1 MLVRHAARPVLVATL
16 MGAILGATA
25 TLLLARS
32 RSKDPLS
39 EDLTLRQGFEHQ
51 LSISKKWRGTAFTEQ
66 RIQES
71 KQFSDL
77 IAGAYSPK
85 FFVTDKGDRFLFDI
99 EWAELWDDVP
109 ASEIS
114 IHIEQG
120 LDLNGARLS
129 IVASVTHQIDMGKV
143 ENIIYEAIEGLPRD
157 VDGDAITAKF
167 ITRPAGAKYEAA
179 ISTAGAPKVL
189 EITLPKLKGTS
200 LPLLSKTP
208 KVSKIPTPAFQR

>member
-1 MLVRHAARPVLVATL
+1 MLVRHPARPVLVATI
-16 MGAILGATA
+16 MGTILGATA

-32 RSKDPLS
+32 RSKDPS
-39 EDLTLRQGFEHQ
+39 SDDLTLRQGFEHQ
-51 LSISKKWRGTAFTEQ
+51 LSISKKWRSTAFTEQ
-66 RIQES
+66 MIQES

-99 EWAELWDDVP
+99 EWAELYDVP

-114 IHIEQG
+114 INLEQG

-143 ENIIYEAIEGLPRD
+143 EDIIYEA
-157 VDGDAITAKF
+157 K
-167 ITRPAGAKYEAA
+167 KK
-179 ISTAGAPKVL
+179 S
-189 EITLPKLKGTS
+189 S
-200 LPLLSKTP
+200 
-208 KVSKIPTPAFQR
+208 